1 CRIFPQ
7 SQFPVF
13 TIYAQKSCLA
23 VKPCERA
30 WCIDRVQGHRLQGH
44 ARRTM
49 TASSRQHCLE
59 LCLGERDFLCRC
71 EEHRGIQAVFFIDQ
85 VCGRRRH
92 GRVGARLPISIELG
106 VARLCGITPTRQGF
120 AVREAS
126 VPGECARAHLESLV
140 PPKRK
145 VSASWSPRQRPPEL
159 YLRLRPRDRVERSS
173 GQAETVSKVAKAPRV
188 SRPPVFEETVEKRA
202 PG

>member
-1 CRIFPQ
+1 MKRYYCPPFHGPDITNAFHVLELIRSVLQVMGSALSQ

-71 EEHRGIQAVFFIDQ
+71 EKRQSIRHFSLTKHAEDDGM
-85 VCGRRRH
+85 GRR
-92 GRVGARLPISIELG
+92 GAARLPISIELG
-106 VARLCGITPTRQGF
+106 VARLCGITPTRQG
-120 AVREAS
+120 
-126 VPGECARAHLESLV
+126 
-140 PPKRK
+140 
-145 VSASWSPRQRPPEL
+145 
-159 YLRLRPRDRVERSS
+159 
-173 GQAETVSKVAKAPRV
+173 
-188 SRPPVFEETVEKRA
+188 SRP
-202 PG
+202 